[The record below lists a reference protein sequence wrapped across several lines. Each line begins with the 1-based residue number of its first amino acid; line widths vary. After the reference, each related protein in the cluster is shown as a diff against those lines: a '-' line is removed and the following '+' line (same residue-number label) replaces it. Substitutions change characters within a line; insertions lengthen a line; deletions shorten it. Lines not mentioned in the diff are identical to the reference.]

1 MKRKIKLVL
10 KKMGEDNVSEYSAQC
25 SYYMILAFIPFLILL
40 LTLVQYTGLEQ
51 ETIYNIISTIIPDTM
66 NGVIISI
73 IQEVYSKSIGTISIS
88 LIFTLWSA
96 GKGLYSLIKGLNAI
110 YEIKEEKYLYLKA
123 KSIINTIIFLV
134 LITIAMILLVFGRG
148 IIDII
153 KNKFMFLNGFFWEI
167 FEQLGLIFFT
177 FVMYL
182 AIFRFIPKHKVTLK
196 SQLPGA
202 IIGALG
208 LNIISFIFSKYLIIF
223 KGFSVMYGSLTTI
236 MLVIMW
242 TYTCIYT
249 VFLGAEIN
257 KLLKIIKKI

>member
-1 MKRKIKLVL
+1 MKEKISLLINKID
-10 KKMGEDNVSEYSAQC
+10 EDNVNEYSAQC

-40 LTLVQYTGLEQ
+40 LTLIQYTGLEQ
-51 ETIYNIISTIIPDTM
+51 ETIYNIISTIIPSTM
-66 NGVIISI
+66 KELVIGI

-153 KNKFMFLNGFFWEI
+153 KNKFMFLDSFFWKI
-167 FEQLGLIFFT
+167 LEQLGLIFFT

-182 AIFRFIPKHKVTLK
+182 AIFKFIPKHKVTLK
-196 SQLPGA
+196 SQIPGA
-202 IIGALG
+202 IVGALS

-223 KGFSVMYGSLTTI
+223 KGFSIMYGSLTTI

-257 KLLKIIKKI
+257 KLIKILRN